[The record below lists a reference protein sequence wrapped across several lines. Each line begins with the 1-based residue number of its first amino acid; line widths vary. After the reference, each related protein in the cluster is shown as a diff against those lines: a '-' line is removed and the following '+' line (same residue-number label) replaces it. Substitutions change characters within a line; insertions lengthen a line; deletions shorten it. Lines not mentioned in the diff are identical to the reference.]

1 MARRR
6 LHVPESGEFYTFGE
20 VLGRLD
26 ISEQKL
32 KRLVSEGEIRAF
44 REGDE
49 MKFKKSDIEGLDV
62 GATEDGETRA
72 IDLSAGGGDAS
83 ETLTDDLIFDEGD
96 ELDLTADD
104 AGMATAEISS
114 QDTFVDEI
122 GEDVGMSTEP
132 LDFDG
137 GDFEDEVDDEMP
149 EDLASPV
156 TAARPRAA
164 RRPVTSKY
172 AAPTGG
178 MDVLFSAILVIT
190 ILVMFF
196 AGFVVWSGASAK
208 GVNSISGGAVK
219 LFAKQYKPAVDYELD
234 RTAKEEE
241 KPAETE

>member
-1 MARRR
+1 
-6 LHVPESGEFYTFGE
+6 VPESGEFYTFDE

-26 ISEQKL
+26 INEQKL

-49 MKFKKSDIEGLDV
+49 MKFKKSDIESLDL

-104 AGMATAEISS
+104 AGMATAEITS

-132 LDFDG
+132 LDFEDTG
-137 GDFEDEVDDEMP
+137 FEEEEDEEFA
-149 EDLASPV
+149 EEIG
-156 TAARPRAA
+156 AAPSVSSRPRAA

-178 MDVLFSAILVIT
+178 LDMLFSVILGFTVFV
-190 ILVMFF
+190 LLY
-196 AGFVVWSGASAK
+196 AGTVVWSGASK
-208 GVNSISGGAVK
+208 GGVNNISGSAVK
-219 LFAKQYKPAVDYELD
+219 LFAKGNGYAESVDAELGK
-234 RTAKEEE
+234 KEEE
-241 KPAETE
+241 GEAEPEKE